1 MGELHAA
8 HMTKEIQAN
17 IRTGDAVKACLWL
30 DHLGQIGEESQN
42 RLPYQFF
49 RGDEAFRCHCSIIC

>member
-17 IRTGDAVKACLWL
+17 IRTGDAVKARPGL
-30 DHLGQIGEESQN
+30 DHLSQIGKKSQN
-42 RLPYQFF
+42 RLLYQFS